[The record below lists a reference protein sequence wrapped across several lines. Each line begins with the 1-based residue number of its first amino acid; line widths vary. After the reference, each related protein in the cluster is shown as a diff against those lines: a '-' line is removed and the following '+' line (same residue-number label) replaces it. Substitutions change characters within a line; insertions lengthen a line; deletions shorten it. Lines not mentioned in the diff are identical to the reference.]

1 MRKKSR
7 CIVDIVIDPQPLLQ
21 EKNAQAVSGR
31 VPLLHTALK
40 PFSVG
45 WPVQPESCW
54 DGASIETLGSL
65 GKALAGARMPKE
77 VRFWGHNR
85 AGRRTPEPVT
95 RISQFS
101 LPSGSEARPR
111 SSTYRSPLLHPEL

>member
-1 MRKKSR
+1 MRKKRR
-7 CIVDIVIDPQPLLQ
+7 CILGIAIDPQLLSQ
-21 EKNAQAVSGR
+21 KKKNAQAVSGR

-45 WPVQPESCW
+45 WPVQPDSCW

-77 VRFWGHNR
+77 VLG
-85 AGRRTPEPVT
+85 
-95 RISQFS
+95 SQ
-101 LPSGSEARPR
+101 
-111 SSTYRSPLLHPEL
+111 